1 MQQSVPVKVRRHM
14 GQMGAATLRL
24 RRFESAEEITD
35 MIRHALADPER
46 REALLDLLDK
56 IGIMPRNP

>member
-1 MQQSVPVKVRRHM
+1 MLEGYSL
-14 GQMGAATLRL
+14 A
-24 RRFESAEEITD
+24 EITN
-35 MIRHALADPER
+35 MIRHALKDPER